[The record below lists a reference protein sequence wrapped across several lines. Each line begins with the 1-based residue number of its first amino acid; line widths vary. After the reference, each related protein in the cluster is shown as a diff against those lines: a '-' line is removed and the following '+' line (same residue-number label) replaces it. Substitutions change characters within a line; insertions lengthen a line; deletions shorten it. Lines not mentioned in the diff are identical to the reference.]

1 MGQGS
6 GLIGLIEQS
15 AIISFPGMLVVHF
28 SLRPPPRILLLI
40 LFLYSASYVGSYVV
54 ILSIGSISLTQMLIV
69 TFGYATALYGE
80 ILLHGVAERLTI
92 KRGEKWVKEL
102 DYIYLSLGSVGIIG
116 AINRSDAVTDR
127 ITKADLFVPAIT
139 ATAIVVRFIKTR
151 AEISGW
157 NRLPMPPDC

>member
-1 MGQGS
+1 
-6 GLIGLIEQS
+6 
-15 AIISFPGMLVVHF
+15 
-28 SLRPPPRILLLI
+28 
-40 LFLYSASYVGSYVV
+40 
-54 ILSIGSISLTQMLIV
+54 MLIV

-80 ILLHGVAERLTI
+80 ILLHGVAERLRI

-151 AEISGW
+151 AEISG
-157 NRLPMPPDC
+157 

>member
-102 DYIYLSLGSVGIIG
+102 DYIYLSLG

-127 ITKADLFVPAIT
+127 ITKADLFVPAIIT
-139 ATAIVVRFIKTR
+139 TAIVVRFIKTR
-151 AEISGW
+151 AEITGW

>member
-54 ILSIGSISLTQMLIV
+54 ILSIGSISLITQMLIV

-92 KRGEKWVKEL
+92 KRGEEWVKEL

-151 AEISGW
+151 AEISG
-157 NRLPMPPDC
+157 

>member
-6 GLIGLIEQS
+6 GLIGLIEKS
-15 AIISFPGMLVVHF
+15 AVISFPGMLVVHF

-40 LFLYSASYVGSYVV
+40 LFLYSASYVGLYVV
-54 ILSIGSISLTQMLIV
+54 ILSIGSISLTRMLIV

-127 ITKADLFVPAIT
+127 ITKADLFVPAII

>member
-102 DYIYLSLGSVGIIG
+102 DYSYLSLGSVGIIG